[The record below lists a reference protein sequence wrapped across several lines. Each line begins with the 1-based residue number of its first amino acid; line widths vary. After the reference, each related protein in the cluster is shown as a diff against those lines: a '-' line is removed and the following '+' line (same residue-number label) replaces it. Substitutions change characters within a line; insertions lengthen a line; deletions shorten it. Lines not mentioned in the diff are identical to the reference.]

1 VVVEPG
7 RGGDQG
13 QERAPHGIDPAGEL
27 VEGVGAVAD
36 QPVPGDGGDDRPGHP
51 VDVRPV
57 PQQPG
62 RRRIAEVGGDERLG
76 VLVVLAS
83 LVRRDA

>member
-1 VVVEPG
+1 MVVEPG

-36 QPVPGDGGDDRPGHP
+36 QPVPGDGGD
-51 VDVRPV
+51 
-57 PQQPG
+57 
-62 RRRIAEVGGDERLG
+62 ERLG